1 MHPVWMNTWARIGR
15 RKEDTLEVLHPT
27 ALLGEPNMCIICEET
42 PKPSEQSV
50 IDTEHTMI
58 APFSDNVWHKY
69 ICEKCGLEIANR
81 LGYISN
87 KQAKA
92 AFDAAEAAANRLNVV
107 REKVLSAAED
117 IHSFA
122 TDVTLGN
129 ERSTVGKTVEGEV
142 VEPATLPAS
151 EKKAAARKPKVAV
164 GSTSTD

>member
-1 MHPVWMNTWARIGR
+1 
-15 RKEDTLEVLHPT
+15 
-27 ALLGEPNMCIICEET
+27 
-42 PKPSEQSV
+42 
-50 IDTEHTMI
+50 MI

-69 ICEKCGLEIANR
+69 ICEKCGLAIANR

-92 AFDAAEAAANRLNVV
+92 AFDAAEAAADRLNIV
-107 REKVLSAAED
+107 RAKVLSAAED
-117 IHSFA
+117 IHAFA

-129 ERSTVGKTVEGEV
+129 ERSTVGKTVEGVV
-142 VEPATLPAS
+142 VEPPAS